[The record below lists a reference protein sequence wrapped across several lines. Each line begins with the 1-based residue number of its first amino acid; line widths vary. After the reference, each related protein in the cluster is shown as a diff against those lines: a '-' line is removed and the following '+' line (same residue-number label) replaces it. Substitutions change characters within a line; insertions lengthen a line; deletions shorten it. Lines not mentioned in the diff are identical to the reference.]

1 MGGGLRA
8 AVMPVARKIFGRLG
22 PLTGA
27 LRKAAPKANARLPLT
42 PELIRTSI
50 EESLRRLGTDRI
62 EVYALHAVPAEEVG
76 REEIR
81 RALED
86 VVASGKARS
95 VSTASDAAAAE
106 AALAAGAPYGV
117 VQLPLP
123 GPGEPDAVLGAA
135 AARGV
140 GLVTHSILGETLA
153 RAVARARAE
162 PELGRAACAAAGLDD
177 PEAALASLLMA
188 RAFAR
193 NPEGVTLVSMLSPR
207 SLARNVAAAEA
218 PPPAGDALAAFGF

>member
-1 MGGGLRA
+1 MRLAVNIDHVATVRNARGGLH
-8 AVMPVARKIFGRLG
+8 PDPAR
-22 PLTGA
+22 
-27 LRKAAPKANARLPLT
+27 
-42 PELIRTSI
+42 
-50 EESLRRLGTDRI
+50 
-62 EVYALHAVPAEEVG
+62 
-76 REEIR
+76 
-81 RALED
+81 
-86 VVASGKARS
+86 
-95 VSTASDAAAAE
+95 AAE